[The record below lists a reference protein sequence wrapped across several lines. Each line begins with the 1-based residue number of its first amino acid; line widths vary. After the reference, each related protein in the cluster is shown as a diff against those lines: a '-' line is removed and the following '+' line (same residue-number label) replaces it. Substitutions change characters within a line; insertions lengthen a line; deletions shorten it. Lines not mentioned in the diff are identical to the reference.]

1 MADAIRVVEY
11 FYVTVPNKPG
21 EGARL
26 LETLRREGVN
36 LLAFSAFP
44 AGRQSQADFVPE
56 DAAAFRRAAK
66 KAKWKVK
73 GPKKGFLV
81 QGDDRVGAVS
91 DLIGALAAARI
102 NITALD
108 AVSVHGRYGAIFW
121 VAPKDLKKATRIAGA
136 MSAEPAGVNAAIATL
151 GI

>member
-11 FYVTVPNKPG
+11 FYVTVPDKPG

-26 LETLRREGVN
+26 LDTLRREGVN

-44 AGRQSQADFVPE
+44 AGRKSQADFVPE
-56 DAAAFRRAAK
+56 DATAFRRVAK

-81 QGDDRVGAVS
+81 QGDDRIGAIA
-91 DLIGALAAARI
+91 DLIGALAAAKI

-108 AVSVHGRYGAIFW
+108 AVSVQRRYGAIFW
-121 VAPKDLKKATRIAGA
+121 VAPKDLKKAMNVVMA
-136 MSAEPAGVNAAIATL
+136 MNAETDAMAAALATL
-151 GI
+151 GP

>member
-26 LETLRREGVN
+26 LDTLRREGVN

-56 DAAAFRRAAK
+56 DAAAFRRVAK

-91 DLIGALAAARI
+91 DLIGALAAAKI

-108 AVSVHGRYGAIFW
+108 AVSVRGRYGAIFW
-121 VAPKDLKKATRIAGA
+121 VAPKDLKKATKIAGA